1 MLNCLYT
8 DEEARFRAE
17 VRKFVEAEIVPHI
30 GNIEKGE
37 YPRELLRL
45 IGKKGYL
52 GMTHPKK
59 YGGQEKGWVYE
70 TTCAEEFGTAN
81 GALDMARGATCI
93 LYGTPISKF
102 GTDIQRE
109 KYLKPVLSGA
119 KLGCIG
125 ITEPLVGSDT
135 AGMQTIAVK
144 NEAEKCWI
152 INGEKRFI
160 TNGSDADYICL
171 FAITN
176 KNVSSHQ
183 GMSAFIFPTTT
194 PGFKTLKVYDLL
206 GMRGTRTAHLKFENC
221 RIPLENLLGKENAGF
236 QILMDELDTERTMYA
251 GTLYGIAR
259 AAFEV
264 ASKYSTERV
273 QFGRP
278 IAQFEGVS
286 FKIADMA
293 IKLETINTLIL
304 RAARLC
310 DLKVPAT
317 KETAIAKVAAS
328 DFGFETCCNAVQI
341 LGGIGYTT
349 EYPVE
354 RYMRDIKL
362 GMIGAGSS
370 EVLRF
375 LIQREIYKEYQ
386 GKAGGN
392 RELFYSEEENILRK
406 KVRDFAMEEVLPHL
420 DEIAKGDYQRPLLK
434 KFGANGYLG
443 YTHPKK
449 YGGLDKG
456 WVQETIIA
464 EEIAR
469 ISGAANM
476 IRGASCLLFSKPI
489 KKFGTED
496 QRQKILAEIIRGDKI
511 GALGVTEPEAGSDVS
526 AIKTFA
532 KKKGNSYIINGE
544 KRFIT
549 NGGTA
554 DYILVFALT
563 DKNAPPRQNM
573 SCYIV
578 PTETP
583 GFKVEKVFN
592 LYGMK
597 GIQAAHLKF
606 TNCEIPLENRV
617 GAENEGF
624 SIMMD
629 QFDTERLIFASTLL
643 GVMQAAFEM
652 AVQYAMERVQFG
664 QPIAT
669 FEGIN
674 FKIAEMAFKIEASAA
689 LILKAARLIDLG
701 QKIPLLSAISRVFT
715 SDYGLEVC
723 DDALQVLGG
732 IGYTDEYPVGQ
743 YLRDIRLGKIGA
755 GTSEV
760 LRFLIQREVYKN
772 LSTGC

>member
-8 DEEARFRAE
+8 DEEERFRS
-17 VRKFVEAEIVPHI
+17 RIQKFVKTEIIPHAEE
-30 GNIEKGE
+30 IEKGK

-45 IGKKGYL
+45 FGKEGYL
-52 GMTHPKK
+52 GLTHFKK

-70 TTCAEEFGTAN
+70 TLMASEVGAAN
-81 GALDMARGATCI
+81 AALDMARGATCI

-102 GTDIQRE
+102 GTDLQRE
-109 KYLKPVLSGA
+109 KYLKPVLSGE

-135 AGMQTIAVK
+135 AGMQTTAVK

-160 TNGSDADYICL
+160 TNGSEADYICL

-176 KNVSSHQ
+176 KKVSSHQ
-183 GMSAFIFPTTT
+183 GMSAFIFPTNT
-194 PGFKTLKVYDLL
+194 PGFKVIKVYDLL
-206 GMRGTRTAHLKFENC
+206 GMRGTRTAHLQFENC

-264 ASKYSTERV
+264 ASKYSTERI

-278 IAQFEGVS
+278 ISQFEGVS

-293 IKLETINTLIL
+293 IKLEAINTLIL

-317 KETAIAKVAAS
+317 KETAIAKIAVG
-328 DFGFETCCNAVQI
+328 DFGFEICCDAVQI

-370 EVLRF
+370 EILRF
-375 LIQREIYKEYQ
+375 LIQREVYKNIER
-386 GKAGGN
+386 AESN
-392 RELFYSEEENILRK
+392 RFLFFSDEENQLRQR
-406 KVRDFAMEEVLPHL
+406 VRAFANSEVVPHL
-420 DEIAKGDYQRPLLK
+420 DEITKGQYSRVLIK
-434 KFGANGYLG
+434 KLGAQGYLG
-443 YTHPKK
+443 YTHPKR
-449 YGGLDKG
+449 YGGLEKG
-456 WVQETIIA
+456 WVQESIIA

-469 ISGAANM
+469 ASGAANM
-476 IRGASCLLFSKPI
+476 IRGGSCLLFAKPI
-489 KKFGTED
+489 KKFGTEE
-496 QRQKILAEIIRGDKI
+496 QREKLLTKIIKGEKI
-511 GALGVTEPEAGSDVS
+511 GALGVTEPSAGSDIS
-526 AIKTFA
+526 AIQTIA
-532 KKKGNSYIINGE
+532 TKKGGAYVLNGE

-549 NGGTA
+549 NGGVA

-563 DKNAPPRQNM
+563 SKNASPRNSM

-578 PTETP
+578 PTDST
-583 GFKVEKVFN
+583 GFKVEKVYN
-592 LYGMK
+592 LHGMR
-597 GIQAAHLKF
+597 GINAAHLKF

-617 GAENEGF
+617 GEENTAYK
-624 SIMMD
+624 IMMD

-643 GVMQAAFEM
+643 GVMQAASNI
-652 AVQYAMERVQFG
+652 AVKYSMNRIQFN
-664 QPIAT
+664 QPISQ
-669 FEGIN
+669 FEGVN
-674 FKIAEMAFKIEASAA
+674 FKIAEMAINIEATDA
-689 LILKAARLIDLG
+689 LILKTARLIDLG
-701 QKIPLLSAISRVFT
+701 QQVPMLSAITRVFA
-715 SDYGLEVC
+715 SDYGFKVC

-732 IGYTDEYPVGQ
+732 IGYTDEFPVEQ
-743 YLRDIRLGKIGA
+743 LFRDIRLGRIGA

-760 LRFLIQREVYKN
+760 LRFLIQREIYKKM
-772 LSTGC
+772 GK